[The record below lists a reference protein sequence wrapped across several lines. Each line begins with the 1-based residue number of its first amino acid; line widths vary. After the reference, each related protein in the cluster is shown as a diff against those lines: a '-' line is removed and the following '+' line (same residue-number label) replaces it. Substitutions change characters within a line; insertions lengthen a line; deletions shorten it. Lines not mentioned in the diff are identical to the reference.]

1 MSWFEGNDRFE
12 IEELQSLRKSAS
24 IFNLKMLSPPKSTQ
38 NDSGACA
45 KAGAGLKR
53 QEHVGAGLKR

>member
-1 MSWFEGNDRFE
+1 VSWFEGNDRFE

-24 IFNLKMLSPPKSTQ
+24 IFNLKILSPPKSIQ

-45 KAGAGLKR
+45 K
-53 QEHVGAGLKR
+53 VGAGLKR

>member
-24 IFNLKMLSPPKSTQ
+24 IFNLKTLSPPKSMQ

-45 KAGAGLKR
+45 KVAAGLKR
-53 QEHVGAGLKR
+53 QEQVGAGLKR